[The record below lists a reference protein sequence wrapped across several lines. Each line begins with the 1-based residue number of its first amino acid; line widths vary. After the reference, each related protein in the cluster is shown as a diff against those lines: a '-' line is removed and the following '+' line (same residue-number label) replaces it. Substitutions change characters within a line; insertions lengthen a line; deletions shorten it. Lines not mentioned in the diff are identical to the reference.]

1 MKKFLLSIIYL
12 LTGMFYTK
20 AQTLYGTTT
29 YGGIGGGGTIN
40 QFTPATNNLTVV
52 RSFESLD
59 AMNPNQVN
67 FIQAKNGKLYAMTV
81 YGGSSDAG
89 VIFSYDPS
97 TSTYIKLRD
106 FDYDNGGYPYG
117 SLMQASD
124 GKLYGMTVSGGSSG
138 DGVIFSFDPSTSI
151 YTKLKDFDNTIGGS
165 PYGGLVQA
173 SNGKLY
179 GMAAYGG
186 NNGYGVI
193 FSFDPST
200 STYTKLKD
208 FDNANGG
215 CPYGSLVQAGNG
227 KLYGMTYQGGISGYG
242 VIFSFDPTT
251 STYTKLKDFDNTNG
265 SYPYGS
271 FLLAGN
277 GKLYGMTGYGGSS
290 DAGVI
295 FSFDPS
301 TSIYTK
307 LKDFDFSIGSN
318 PHGSFIQASDGK
330 LYGLTVYGGTNSEGV
345 VFSYDPLATT
355 YTTLKNF
362 DGSTDGG
369 NPYGSLVQA
378 SNGKL
383 YGMTTYGGNIG
394 DGVIFFLEP
403 STSTYSKV
411 RDFGTNED
419 GRNIYGGL
427 LKAIDGKL
435 YGMANE
441 GGSSDAGVIFSFN
454 PSTFT
459 YTKLK
464 EFDYTNGANPY
475 GSLMQASNGKLYGMT
490 AFGGSSDAG
499 VIFSFDPATSIYT
512 KLKDFDIANGANPA
526 GSLLEASNGKLYGMT
541 VFGGSSDYGVIFS
554 FDPSTTTYTKF
565 MDFNGTNG
573 SNPYGSLVQKN
584 DGKIYGLTAYGGIN
598 DAGVIFSFDPSAYT
612 FAKLRDFDNAT
623 GSNPAGSLV
632 SAKDGKLYGMT
643 VSGGSIDAGVIFS
656 FVPSSTYTKL
666 KDFDNTNGG
675 YPYGSLAQA
684 SDGKLYGM
692 TGYGGS
698 IDAGV
703 VFSFDPVTSTYTK
716 LQDFDITNGA
726 NPFLTSFI
734 ETAESGPVP
743 VTLISFN
750 GKRKGNS
757 NQLTWKVE
765 NELNLN
771 YYELQRSID
780 GQNFTGISQVKAVG
794 NGTYIYNDQLAV
806 TISPL
811 YFYRL
816 KSVDNDGD
824 FKYST
829 IIKIGTDLY
838 GKFVAVNPNP
848 FQDKLNVTVE
858 SLIAVKATFIITDP
872 GGRQLYKED
881 RQLSAGTNIVQISKI
896 SRLSKGTYLLTI
908 IAGSHQRQS
917 IKVVKGD

>member
-1 MKKFLLSIIYL
+1 
-12 LTGMFYTK
+12 
-20 AQTLYGTTT
+20 
-29 YGGIGGGGTIN
+29 
-40 QFTPATNNLTVV
+40 
-52 RSFESLD
+52 
-59 AMNPNQVN
+59 
-67 FIQAKNGKLYAMTV
+67 
-81 YGGSSDAG
+81 
-89 VIFSYDPS
+89 
-97 TSTYIKLRD
+97 
-106 FDYDNGGYPYG
+106 
-117 SLMQASD
+117 
-124 GKLYGMTVSGGSSG
+124 
-138 DGVIFSFDPSTSI
+138 
-151 YTKLKDFDNTIGGS
+151 
-165 PYGGLVQA
+165 
-173 SNGKLY
+173 
-179 GMAAYGG
+179 
-186 NNGYGVI
+186 
-193 FSFDPST
+193 
-200 STYTKLKD
+200 
-208 FDNANGG
+208 
-215 CPYGSLVQAGNG
+215 
-227 KLYGMTYQGGISGYG
+227 
-242 VIFSFDPTT
+242 
-251 STYTKLKDFDNTNG
+251 
-265 SYPYGS
+265 
-271 FLLAGN
+271 
-277 GKLYGMTGYGGSS
+277 
-290 DAGVI
+290 
-295 FSFDPS
+295 
-301 TSIYTK
+301 
-307 LKDFDFSIGSN
+307 
-318 PHGSFIQASDGK
+318 
-330 LYGLTVYGGTNSEGV
+330 
-345 VFSYDPLATT
+345 
-355 YTTLKNF
+355 
-362 DGSTDGG
+362 
-369 NPYGSLVQA
+369 
-378 SNGKL
+378 
-383 YGMTTYGGNIG
+383 
-394 DGVIFFLEP
+394 
-403 STSTYSKV
+403 
-411 RDFGTNED
+411 
-419 GRNIYGGL
+419 
-427 LKAIDGKL
+427 
-435 YGMANE
+435 
-441 GGSSDAGVIFSFN
+441 
-454 PSTFT
+454 
-459 YTKLK
+459 
-464 EFDYTNGANPY
+464 
-475 GSLMQASNGKLYGMT
+475 
-490 AFGGSSDAG
+490 
-499 VIFSFDPATSIYT
+499 
-512 KLKDFDIANGANPA
+512 
-526 GSLLEASNGKLYGMT
+526 MT